1 MLTDPCQIKK
11 KKTYLVQCFQIL
23 SYKTGQALILKQSN
37 PYSCAY
43 AGELEET
50 MAELEESRRK
60 LVILQLQ
67 RHGGSLMNMSGPNA
81 VNGAVSAD
89 KSSDRNMGW
98 GDLKDAVE
106 EAKVLLTRAN
116 SIAYMLFICLIC
128 SAFIL

>member
-1 MLTDPCQIKK
+1 
-11 KKTYLVQCFQIL
+11 
-23 SYKTGQALILKQSN
+23 
-37 PYSCAY
+37 
-43 AGELEET
+43 

-89 KSSDRNMGW
+89 KSSDKNMGW

-106 EAKVLLTRAN
+106 EAKVLLTRPDN
-116 SIAYMLFICLIC
+116 IAYMHFICLIC
-128 SAFIL
+128 AAFILYYTLSNGGQTLAGDRLFELHETQEDNFILSKQLEDLQVGTFFVMDG